1 MAEEDYNRGRRGGAT
16 KVSIHDWERYQD
28 WKTGHDEWEQE
39 QEDKDFENIL
49 AIGDQEMIKEAM
61 RERQEERDRKLER
74 KLALIRANYEFDQ
87 KSKQK
92 ADSSSGWIAT
102 SIILIEVVIALYFAY
117 YWLPYLITMAQNS
130 LYLISMLV
138 VITLLI
144 WGLIKLN
151 RLLFSK
157 F

>member
-1 MAEEDYNRGRRGGAT
+1 MAEEDYNRGRRGGDAR
-16 KVSIHDWERYQD
+16 VSISDWERYKD
-28 WKTGHDEWEQE
+28 WKTGHEEWEQE

-49 AIGDQEMIKEAM
+49 ATGDQEMIDKEM
-61 RERQEERDRKLER
+61 LRRDEKRERKLER
-74 KLALIRANYEFDQ
+74 DLAALNARYESEQ
-87 KSKQK
+87 KSKQN
-92 ADSSSGWIAT
+92 SSSSSIAT

-138 VITLLI
+138 VIPLLI